1 MQINEQKVGSVCNSL
16 NAMEGA
22 YRHKGPYELNTK
34 LDHDTEFF
42 LHQAQE
48 MIWSLWDLVKENEH
62 AKKTSPVM
70 KREE

>member
-42 LHQAQE
+42 LH
-48 MIWSLWDLVKENEH
+48 
-62 AKKTSPVM
+62 
-70 KREE
+70 

>member
-22 YRHKGPYELNTK
+22 YRHKGPTEVDPK
-34 LDHDTEFF
+34 LDHNTEFF

-48 MIWSLWDLVKENEH
+48 MI
-62 AKKTSPVM
+62 
-70 KREE
+70 

>member
-22 YRHKGPYELNTK
+22 YRHKGLYELNTK

-48 MIWSLWDLVKENEH
+48 NDLVLMGFSQRK
-62 AKKTSPVM
+62 
-70 KREE
+70 

>member
-22 YRHKGPYELNTK
+22 YRHKEPTEVDPK
-34 LDHDTEFF
+34 LDYNTELF
-42 LHQAQE
+42 LRQAQE
-48 MIWSLWDLVKENEH
+48 MIWSLCDLVKENEH
-62 AKKTSPVM
+62 AKKTCPVM